1 MEWGGKKVCCPTS
14 SLELFMVKAIFIIVV
29 FLLPFAYAEAGTLDI
44 TASGGW
50 NFTITAA
57 DLTAGAGSNIKDK
70 ESVANA
76 TLITISA
83 TGFSWKVDIRRSDS
97 SWHGNL
103 TLYAR
108 RTSDG
113 TGSGLVFGGASYIPV
128 GTTDTQFFSGSGSR
142 SNMAVQYRLSSSVIV
157 PPGSYSTTVTYTI
170 VQQ

>member
-1 MEWGGKKVCCPTS
+1 MKKV
-14 SLELFMVKAIFIIVV
+14 IFIIVI
-29 FLLPFAYAEAGTLDI
+29 FLLPLAYAEAGTLDI

-57 DLTAGAGSNIKDK
+57 DLTAGAGSNIGDK
-70 ESVANA
+70 ESASNA
-76 TLITISA
+76 TLITISG
-83 TGFSWKVDIRRSDS
+83 TGFSWKVNVRRSDS

-113 TGSGLVFGGASYIPV
+113 TGSGIVFGGTSYMPV

-142 SNMAVQYRLSSSVIV
+142 SNIAVQYRLSSSVSV
-157 PPGSYSTTVTYTI
+157 PPGSYNTTVTYTI